1 MPDAGHRLL
10 CLGNRQLLSLSV
22 ATTAIFSYCGPHFT
36 VISCVSSEKNP
47 YKAMHHWAFYVGIG
61 LTGLLT
67 LGAALSTAATMREA
81 QGLMAGGFLCFTLAF
96 CTLLQVAFWRFR
108 NPTQVENAVLD
119 TYDLVYDQAMNSMS
133 AVRRQELAAIQD
145 TFLCC
150 GKRSPFSLLGSTEAD
165 LCQGEEAA
173 REDCLQG
180 IQNFLRT
187 HEKITSMLTSIG
199 LALTVYAILLSSFL
213 WFAIHSGC
221 NLDRKG
227 KYSLTP
233 RAHGHQHQEP
243 SLFRHSQGGM
253 STSTL

>member
-1 MPDAGHRLL
+1 MRPW
-10 CLGNRQLLSLSV
+10 NRVKVAKCQMLVTGFFVLLLSLSV

-145 TFLCC
+145 T
-150 GKRSPFSLLGSTEAD
+150 
-165 LCQGEEAA
+165 
-173 REDCLQG
+173 DCLQG